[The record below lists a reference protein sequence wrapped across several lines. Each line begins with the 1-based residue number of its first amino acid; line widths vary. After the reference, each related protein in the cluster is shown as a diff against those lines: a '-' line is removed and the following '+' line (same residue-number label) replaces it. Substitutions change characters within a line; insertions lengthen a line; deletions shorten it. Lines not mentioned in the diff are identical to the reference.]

1 MSLFEQA
8 MGHTGRY
15 RIITADPPWAHAN
28 YGQAKHGAAKSN
40 YDEMPLEDL
49 ERMPVG
55 ELAHPAGALL
65 FLWCTGPQAADGA
78 HRRLAEAW
86 GFRLT
91 TRAFAW
97 VKTTSACAACGHPA
111 TEHDD
116 GGSPDVGQ
124 RAGGRCAAHGCECEA
139 LAVAA
144 DFGPGSYT
152 GGNLEDVWLGVCE
165 GDTAWSARRARRD
178 VRQVIFAPAASKHSQ
193 KPEAL
198 QDRIGELWP
207 WVEPSERLE
216 LFARRRRPGWA
227 CWGGQCPEPDLVFGD
242 PPGAWWP
249 LEVRPEPAAAVPV
262 PMFADAPEAP

>member
-1 MSLFEQA
+1 MSLFERQ
-8 MGHTGRY
+8 MGHVGRY
-15 RIITADPPWAHAN
+15 RIIVADPPWPHQN
-28 YGQAKHGAAKSN
+28 YGQAQHGAAKSA

-65 FLWCTGPQAADGA
+65 LMWCTGPQAADGA

-86 GFRLT
+86 GFRLS

-97 VKTTSACAACGHPA
+97 VKTNRACEACRHDVDDHDMPTTSGRFSAGECCEDGCPCAAF
-111 TEHDD
+111 
-116 GGSPDVGQ
+116 
-124 RAGGRCAAHGCECEA
+124 AAS
-139 LAVAA
+139 A

-152 GGNLEDVWLGVCE
+152 GGNIEDVWLGVRE

-178 VRQVIFAPAASKHSQ
+178 IRQVILAASASKHSQ

-198 QDRIGELWP
+198 QDRLEALWP
-207 WVEPSERLE
+207 WVAPGERLE
-216 LFARRRRPGWA
+216 LFARRRRTGWA

-249 LEVRPEPAAAVPV
+249 LAPRAEVAASPASV
-262 PMFADAPEAP
+262 PMFSEGP